1 MGRCRALN
9 SSPPLDCKYA
19 PFTGNTLERLA
30 AAVAEAQAR
39 ARHQVLDGAR
49 HQHLARTGERRDARA
64 DVNRNTADIVAD
76 HFALAGMESGTDF
89 DPERPDLLGDC
100 TGAAHAARWTVE
112 GG

>member
-1 MGRCRALN
+1 MPSVN
-9 SSPPLDCKYA
+9 SSSFDCENT
-19 PFTGNTLERLA
+19 PFAGDALEGLVA
-30 AAVAEAQAR
+30 AIAEAQAR
-39 ARHQVLDGAR
+39 PGNKVLDRAR
-49 HQHLARTGERRDARA
+49 HQHLARTGKRRDARA

-100 TGAAHAARWTVE
+100 TRAAHAARWTVE